1 LNAYTPFRYLYFLYF
16 PYCRYCLGH
25 RQFRKKR
32 KRYTPK
38 AFIGSEPMRKP
49 DNTHRNRGDGECH
62 RRGNREVATVI
73 LDDLAWFGGEDAVLV
88 QWARPVPS
96 MQSGDATREENDAQN
111 LHGLLGRS
119 AA

>member
-1 LNAYTPFRYLYFLYF
+1 
-16 PYCRYCLGH
+16 
-25 RQFRKKR
+25 
-32 KRYTPK
+32 
-38 AFIGSEPMRKP
+38 M
-49 DNTHRNRGDGECH
+49 
-62 RRGNREVATVI
+62 I